1 MEKLL
6 ITKKEDKGIW
16 GVMELLGEKTW
27 WWLKTTVFVKTIR
40 TIGASQVVPVLK
52 NPPCY
57 AEDSGSPL
65 ARELR
70 SHRPQGN

>member
-40 TIGASQVVPVLK
+40 TIGASQLVPVLK
-52 NPPCY
+52 NPP
-57 AEDSGSPL
+57 AKAGDL
-65 ARELR
+65 
-70 SHRPQGN
+70 